1 MNAIRS
7 LIFVIWLYGT
17 MLVLGILGLP
27 TLLLPRQA
35 PLAVMKLYARMVVF
49 GLRWIAGVRLEFRGL
64 QHVPEGPVIIAGK
77 HQAMLDVFAPF
88 VMFKDPVV
96 VMKRELLWYP
106 ILGWYCLRT
115 GMIAIDRA
123 GSARTVKLMLKAA
136 QEKVAI
142 GAGRQMII
150 FPEGTR
156 SLPGAVPDYKP
167 AGLRTFYK
175 ALQLPILPVATNSG
189 QCWPAHGLIRT
200 PGTVVYE
207 VMPAIEP
214 GLHHKEMLAQVTSR
228 LEDAS
233 TALLA
238 INPR

>member
-1 MNAIRS
+1 MNTIRS

-17 MLVLGILGLP
+17 MAVLGILGLP
-27 TLLLPRQA
+27 TLLLPRQV
-35 PLAVMKLYARMVVF
+35 PLAVMRLYARMVMS
-49 GLRWIAGVRLEFRGL
+49 GLRWIVGVRVEFRGL
-64 QHVPEGPVIIAGK
+64 QYVPDGPVIIAGK

-136 QEKVAI
+136 QEKVAL
-142 GAGRQMII
+142 GAGRKMII

-156 SLPGAVPDYKP
+156 SLPGAVPEYKA

-189 QCWPAHGLIRT
+189 QCWPAHGLTRT

-207 VMPAIEP
+207 VMPPIEP
-214 GLHHKEMLAQVTSR
+214 GLHHKEMLERVTTS

-238 INPR
+238 LNPR